1 MTLSS
6 PKPNKTSNLTEFK
19 NSVGSLSNKTDTS
32 QIYTQGWTNGSSK
45 VIGMKKKTKVKH
57 IKGIFKDIEDRK
69 YTKHLISSRRRKRMD
84 QSPFCKRNYWE
95 KKTWIY
101 TLRSPM
107 SPSRIS
113 KWSTPHL
120 PWRNCS
126 LIFPHS
132 FSVVPWPF
140 IIFFK

>member
-69 YTKHLISSRRRKRMD
+69 YTKHLISSRRRKRID

-95 KKTWIY
+95 KKDTNLH
-101 TLRSPM
+101 TQKSNE
-107 SPSRIS
+107 SQ
-113 KWSTPHL
+113 
-120 PWRNCS
+120 
-126 LIFPHS
+126 
-132 FSVVPWPF
+132 
-140 IIFFK
+140 